1 MEILKFKPG
10 YEEQAG
16 INITKIQKLCSG
28 ERNRGKNKAI
38 TKCKRR
44 GLGMDMV
51 MIEGES
57 EDQNM
62 WSVANEGEMTQ
73 VEGGGG
79 DDKVK
84 RVGMGLPQPCSLNIR
99 M

>member
-1 MEILKFKPG
+1 MKILKFKPR

-28 ERNRGKNKAI
+28 KRSRGKNKAI
-38 TKCKRR
+38 TKCKRHE
-44 GLGMDMV
+44 LGMDMV

-62 WSVANEGEMTQ
+62 WSMANEG
-73 VEGGGG
+73 
-79 DDKVK
+79 K
-84 RVGMGLPQPCSLNIR
+84 
-99 M
+99 